1 MCPLCEGATLRPMS
15 IRHNSRL
22 VTILGDDE
30 SVQSPLRENR
40 YATREDFLKA
50 FDEDLNGLYQ
60 LSFLLTGDHQR
71 AEKCFVA
78 GIEDCA
84 KANRVFKEWT
94 RSWARRVIVEKA
106 LRELNPQRK
115 HSGSSTIATV
125 FSPNEQ
131 LSDPIGY
138 FDVNSILG
146 LPDFER
152 FVFVLCVLERYRQ
165 QECALLLGCSSLE
178 AREAC
183 TRALAQLSMWFLS
196 GAKP

>member
-1 MCPLCEGATLRPMS
+1 MT

-22 VTILGDDE
+22 VAILDDDE
-30 SVQSPLRENR
+30 SVQSALRETR

-50 FDEDLNGLYQ
+50 FDEDLSGLYQ
-60 LSFLLTGDHQR
+60 LSFLLTGDHQK

-84 KANRVFKEWT
+84 TANRVFREWT

-131 LSDPIGY
+131 LSDPIGH
-138 FDVNSILG
+138 FDANSILG

-165 QECALLLGCSSLE
+165 HECALLLGCSSR
-178 AREAC
+178 AVREAC
-183 TRALAQLSMWFLS
+183 TRAIAQLAMWSLS
-196 GAKP
+196 GGKA